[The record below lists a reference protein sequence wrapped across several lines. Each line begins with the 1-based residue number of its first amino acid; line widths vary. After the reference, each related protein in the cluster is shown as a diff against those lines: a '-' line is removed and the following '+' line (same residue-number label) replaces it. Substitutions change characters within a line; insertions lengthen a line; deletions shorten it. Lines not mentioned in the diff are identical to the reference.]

1 MTSPRGFYQAIKSSM
16 PFEDEL
22 VSRALEGASLQRV
35 LALSADIEQ
44 YLIQYLPATITSKE
58 SLADYRTNPYVTMTT
73 ASTMNLRD
81 PRDLA
86 NFLVNLKLYMSLETS
101 FGRSLESTIM
111 GRYPVSGPKWSTP
124 LEADA
129 EAESLA
135 GLSSEEKAI
144 ARTQSVWREIDR
156 ACVAS
161 NNRRQLLTIKS
172 GPSTINDTQVSA
184 MTSAIVDH
192 HERWL
197 ESSLTDDAVT
207 GIDVVIGLT
216 YGTETSTNNKE
227 NQILVKLLDSEFE
240 EADRDK
246 EPGVLSARD
255 GTVRVFR
262 VVGRHFW
269 SYAADPSRR
278 TDTSFA
284 FAEVLLA
291 LAHALKS
298 VRGKQTI
305 EDALN
310 SRLDLLADAIR
321 GLRITSGNVPPWVA
335 SEFSDIEL
343 TWLAAALTVFF
354 DQGQGRSTPVPPGTQ
369 GRLI

>member
-22 VSRALEGASLQRV
+22 VSRALEGASLHRV

-73 ASTMNLRD
+73 ASTMNLQD
-81 PRDLA
+81 PRDFA

-101 FGRSLESTIM
+101 FGKSLESVIM
-111 GRYPVSGPKWSTP
+111 GHYPVVGPRWTAAP
-124 LEADA
+124 EAAA
-129 EAESLA
+129 EAASLSR
-135 GLSSEEKAI
+135 LSSEEKAI

-156 ACVAS
+156 SCVAG
-161 NNRRQLLTIKS
+161 NRRQLLTIKS

-192 HERWL
+192 HECWL
-197 ESSLTDDAVT
+197 NSSLTDDAVT

-227 NQILVKLLDSEFE
+227 NQILVKLLDSGFE

-246 EPGVLSARD
+246 EPGVLSARN
-255 GTVRVFR
+255 GMVRVFR

-269 SYAADPSRR
+269 SYAADPTRR

-298 VRGKQTI
+298 VRGKATI

-310 SRLDLLADAIR
+310 SRLDLLANAIH

-335 SEFSDIEL
+335 SKFSEIEL
-343 TWLAAALTVFF
+343 TWLAAAMTVFF
-354 DQGQGRSTPVPPGTQ
+354 DEGHGRSTPDPQGIQ
-369 GRLI
+369 GRFI